1 MPPRVVKRGGGG
13 AARRGGRVTRSAVKA
28 QNPPIESADDE
39 SVNIGETSVSDAAVD
54 AKEETPEE
62 EVDKSIE
69 EDNQLDESK
78 QQSDSLDDLEAA
90 ANPND
95 VVPPQSKMF
104 FIVFNGSNLRFV
116 TC

>member
-1 MPPRVVKRGGGG
+1 MPPRVVKRGGGGG
-13 AARRGGRVTRSAVKA
+13 AARRGGRVTRSAVNA

-39 SVNIGETSVSDAAVD
+39 SVNIGETSV
-54 AKEETPEE
+54 
-62 EVDKSIE
+62 DKSIE
-69 EDNQLDESK
+69 EENQLDESK

-90 ANPND
+90 ANPDD

>member
-1 MPPRVVKRGGGG
+1 MPPRVVKRGGGGG
-13 AARRGGRVTRSAVKA
+13 AARRGGRVTRSAVNA

-54 AKEETPEE
+54 AKEE
-62 EVDKSIE
+62 KSIE
-69 EDNQLDESK
+69 EENQLDESK

-90 ANPND
+90 ANPDD

-104 FIVFNGSNLRFV
+104 FIFLTDLIFDL
-116 TC
+116 

>member
-54 AKEETPEE
+54 AKEETPTPE

-69 EDNQLDESK
+69 EENQLDESK

-90 ANPND
+90 ANPDD
-95 VVPPQSKMF
+95 VVPPQK
-104 FIVFNGSNLRFV
+104 LA
-116 TC
+116 